1 MEKIILSE
9 NHRRSVT
16 SSLKIVEELLNE
28 IENVLNHPA
37 NGFLSKMT
45 VDISKQNK
53 KASFQNITKAR
64 QLIQKLFI
72 KYGLSVQYSVM
83 SRFFDSRK
91 SKIWEI
97 LCDTTST
104 RLRGYGEF
112 PMEHSVEFD
121 NDINQLQE
129 LVSQI

>member
-53 KASFQNITKAR
+53 KDPFENIKKAR
-64 QLIQKLFI
+64 QWIQKLFI
-72 KYGLSVQYSVM
+72 KYGLSVQYSLM
-83 SRFFDSRK
+83 SRFIDSRK

-97 LCDTTST
+97 QCDTTSK
-104 RLRGYGEF
+104 RLKGYGEF
-112 PMEHSVEFD
+112 QQKNSIEFD
-121 NDINQLQE
+121 EDINQLQA
-129 LVSQI
+129 LVKQI